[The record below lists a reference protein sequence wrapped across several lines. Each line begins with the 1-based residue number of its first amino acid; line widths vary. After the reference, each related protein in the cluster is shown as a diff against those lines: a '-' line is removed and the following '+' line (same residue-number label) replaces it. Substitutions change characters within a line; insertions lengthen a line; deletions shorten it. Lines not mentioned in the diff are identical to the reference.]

1 MPDQRHGKTLD
12 SCHLQVPR
20 CESLTRHHRR
30 ESCDAR
36 ASHSLFSVVG
46 VAGENLLGAI
56 ELLE

>member
-20 CESLTRHHRR
+20 CESLTRHHLR
-30 ESCDAR
+30 ESCEAR
-36 ASHSLFSVVG
+36 ASHGLFSVVG